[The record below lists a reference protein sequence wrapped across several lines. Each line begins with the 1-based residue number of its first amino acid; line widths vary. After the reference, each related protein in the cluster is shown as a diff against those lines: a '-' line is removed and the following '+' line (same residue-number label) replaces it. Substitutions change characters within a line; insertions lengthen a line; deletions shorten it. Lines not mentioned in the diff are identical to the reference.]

1 MLDLFYQGNVIFM
14 GILTLLL
21 LIIIAVAIYRAIP
34 ILKNN
39 IEHATTFR
47 HQLTQIKSLGLLAL
61 VFGILF
67 QLMGLYQMFSAIE
80 QMGDVSPVI
89 LAGGLKVSMISTVY
103 GVIIFVFSYLVW
115 MGLDYQAA
123 NKSAQK

>member
-1 MLDLFYQGNVIFM
+1 MLDLFYQGNIIFM

-21 LIIIAVAIYRAIP
+21 LIIIATAIYRAIP
-34 ILKNN
+34 ILNN
-39 IEHATTFR
+39 AIEYATTFR
-47 HQLTQIKSLGLLAL
+47 HQLKQIKSLGVLAL
-61 VFGILF
+61 VLGILF

-103 GVIIFVFSYLVW
+103 GVIIFVLSYLIW
-115 MGLDYQAA
+115 MALDYKAGNA
-123 NKSAQK
+123 SAQK